1 MAQAIKFGVIG
12 IKGMGRGHIRAI
24 GEVEEAELA
33 AICDIDTD
41 AARAAAAELGVP
53 WYEDYR
59 EMYRQGGMDAVSIAT
74 PHYLHAPM
82 AIDAMRAGIHAFTEK
97 PISIS
102 AREADEMIAA
112 AAETGMK
119 LGVCHN
125 RRPAGLSRALKQI
138 MDQGRL
144 GRVTRVLWSSCGLR
158 TQAYY
163 NSGEWRGTWEQEGG
177 GVLINQ
183 TVHDMDLLQWLV
195 GPVVEV
201 SAIIGRL
208 SHATQVE
215 DIAGAAVTFAN
226 GAYGVLQF
234 GLVNVPGMSHAEI
247 AGDLAS
253 IVLGNGEPRIGTLP
267 ASVLD
272 YIQGKPGV
280 PEKLEP
286 AWETIA
292 PLEVEEG
299 HRAMIRDFCLAIM
312 EDRDPMVTGESARPA
327 VELVNAIIMSS
338 VRGKKVSIPVDRAEY
353 DQVLRELAARKDI

>member
-1 MAQAIKFGVIG
+1 MAPIKFGVIG

-24 GEVEEAELA
+24 NEVEQAQLA
-33 AICDIDTD
+33 AVCDIDAT
-41 AARAAAAELGVP
+41 AARAAGEELGVP
-53 WYEDYR
+53 WHEDYR
-59 EMYRQGGMDAVSIAT
+59 DMYAAAGIDAVSIAT

-102 AREADEMIAA
+102 AREADAMIAVA
-112 AAETGMK
+112 AQTGMK

-125 RRPAGLSRALKQI
+125 RRSAALSRALKEI
-138 MDQGRL
+138 MAQGRL
-144 GRVTRVLWSSCGLR
+144 GRITRVLWTSCGLR

-163 NSGEWRGTWEQEGG
+163 DSGEWRGTWEQEGG

-208 SHATQVE
+208 SHRTQVE
-215 DIAGAAVTFAN
+215 DIAGAAVKFAN
-226 GAYGVLQF
+226 GAHGVLQL
-234 GLVNVPGMSHAEI
+234 GLISVPGLSRCEICGDHAT
-247 AGDLAS
+247 
-253 IVLGNGEPRIGTLP
+253 IVLGDGEPRIATLH

-272 YIQGKPGV
+272 YIQGKAGV

-286 AWETIA
+286 TWEPIVSPA
-292 PLEVEEG
+292 VEQG
-299 HRAMIRDFCLAIM
+299 HKAMIRDFCLAIM
-312 EDRDPMVTGESARPA
+312 ENRDPMVTGESARPA

-338 VRGKKVSIPVDRAEY
+338 VRGRKVSIPVDRDEY
-353 DQVLRELAARKDI
+353 DAVLRELAARKDL

>member
-1 MAQAIKFGVIG
+1 MSEPVRFGVIG

-24 GEVEEAELA
+24 GEVEGAELA
-33 AICDIDTD
+33 AICDIDAD
-41 AARAAAAELGVP
+41 AARTTAQELEVP

-82 AIDAMRAGIHAFTEK
+82 AIDAMRTGIHAFTEK
-97 PISIS
+97 PIAIS
-102 AREADEMIAA
+102 AREADEMIAV

-125 RRPAGLSRALKQI
+125 RRASGLSQALKQI
-138 MDQGRL
+138 VDQGRL
-144 GRVTRVLWSSCGLR
+144 GRITRVLWTSCGLR

-163 NSGEWRGTWEQEGG
+163 DSGEWRGTWEQEGG

-201 SAIIGRL
+201 AAIIGRL
-208 SHATQVE
+208 SHRTQVE
-215 DIAGAAVTFAN
+215 DIAGAAVRFGN

-234 GLVNVPGMSHAEI
+234 GLINVPGMSRAEI
-247 AGDLAS
+247 AGDLAT
-253 IVLGNGEPRIGTLP
+253 IVLGNEGPRLGALP
-267 ASVLD
+267 ASVLG
-272 YIQGKPGV
+272 YIQGKPEL
-280 PEKLEP
+280 PDKLEP
-286 AWETIA
+286 TWEPVA
-292 PLEVEEG
+292 ALEVEQG
-299 HRAMIRDFCLAIM
+299 HRAMIHDFCLAIT
-312 EDRDPMVTGESARPA
+312 EDREPMVTGESARPA

-338 VRGKKVSIPVDRAEY
+338 VRGKKVSIPVDRDEY
-353 DQVLRELAARKDI
+353 DAVLRELAARKDL